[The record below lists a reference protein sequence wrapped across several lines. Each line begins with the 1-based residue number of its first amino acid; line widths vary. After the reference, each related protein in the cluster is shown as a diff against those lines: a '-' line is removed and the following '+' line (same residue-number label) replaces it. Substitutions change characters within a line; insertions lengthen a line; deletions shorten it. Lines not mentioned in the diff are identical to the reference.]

1 MSDKTRNDTTTGTTG
16 DGAMSDN
23 VDTTRAPLK
32 PTSFASKLSRLFEN
46 KHLGWVALGIALL
59 APFVNATPYA
69 LNVMTTAAI
78 FVLLAAGL
86 NIVVGYCGLLDLGY
100 IAFLAVGAYTAGILA
115 KAFELPVLFTVPAVI
130 VMTILAGLIIGAPT
144 LRLRSD
150 YLAIVTLGFGE
161 ITRITANNLTIT
173 GGPSGI
179 FGIPGILKIGDFDL
193 QQPAVF
199 YYVTVLV
206 VSALVLAAARLG
218 RSRLGR
224 AWRFVREDEDAAEA
238 MGIHTYKVK
247 MLAYIFGA
255 VWGGFGGVLFASHL
269 SAVSPQSFLFLQ
281 SALVLMAVV
290 LGGMGNMRGVVIGA
304 LVISLLPEL
313 LRDLAEYRYLVFG
326 LLLVL
331 VMVFRPQ
338 GFWPPRGHEAERKP
352 RDSGGKRGRR
362 EKGGDAAETT
372 ADAAVARGESR

>member
-1 MSDKTRNDTTTGTTG
+1 MSENIDTTQ
-16 DGAMSDN
+16 
-23 VDTTRAPLK
+23 APLRTGP
-32 PTSFASKLSRLFEN
+32 PTSPVSRIFESRQIGWFAL
-46 KHLGWVALGIALL
+46 AAALL
-59 APFVNATPYA
+59 APFVTASPYA

-78 FVLLAAGL
+78 FVLLASGL

-100 IAFLAVGAYTAGILA
+100 IAFMAVGAYTAGIIS
-115 KAFELPVLFTVPAVI
+115 KSFELPLIFTIPAVL

-161 ITRITANNLTIT
+161 ITRITANNLSIT

-179 FGIPGILKIGDFDL
+179 FGIPGLLKIGGVDVEE
-193 QQPAVF
+193 PAVL
-199 YYVTVLV
+199 YYLTVLV
-206 VSALVLAAARLG
+206 VAAFVLASARLG
-218 RSRLGR
+218 KSRLGR

-247 MLAYIFGA
+247 LLAYIFGA
-255 VWGGFGGVLFASHL
+255 VWGGLGGVLFAAHL
-269 SAVSPQSFLFLQ
+269 SAVSPQSFIFLQ

-313 LRDLAEYRYLVFG
+313 LRNFASNRYLAFG
-326 LLLVL
+326 LLLVI

-338 GFWPPRGHEAERKP
+338 GFWPARGYERDRATP
-352 RDSGGKRGRR
+352 
-362 EKGGDAAETT
+362 T
-372 ADAAVARGESR
+372 ADAAAAPTKEAR

>member
-1 MSDKTRNDTTTGTTG
+1 MSE
-16 DGAMSDN
+16 N
-23 VDTTRAPLK
+23 VDTTMAPLK
-32 PTSFASKLSRLFEN
+32 IGRPTSRLSRLFESR
-46 KHLGWVALGIALL
+46 LIGWVALAIALL
-59 APFVNATPYA
+59 APFVTATPYA

-78 FVLLAAGL
+78 FVLLASGL

-100 IAFLAVGAYTAGILA
+100 IAFMAVGAYTAGIVS
-115 KAFELPVLFTVPAVI
+115 KSFGLPLIFTIPVVL
-130 VMTILAGLIIGAPT
+130 VMTVLAGLIIGAPT

-161 ITRITANNLTIT
+161 ITRVTANNLSIT

-179 FGIPGILKIGDFDL
+179 FGIPGLLKIGDFDP
-193 QQPAVF
+193 QQPALL

-206 VSALVLAAARLG
+206 VATFVLASARLG

-247 MLAYIFGA
+247 LLAYIFGA
-255 VWGGFGGVLFASHL
+255 IWGGLGGVLFAAHL
-269 SAVSPQSFLFLQ
+269 SAVSPQSFIFLQ

-304 LVISLLPEL
+304 LVISLLPEF
-313 LRDLAEYRYLVFG
+313 LREFAAHRYLAFG
-326 LLLVL
+326 VLLVL

-338 GFWPPRGHEAERKP
+338 GFWPARGYEPERP
-352 RDSGGKRGRR
+352 ERPERASGDTV
-362 EKGGDAAETT
+362 EPV
-372 ADAAVARGESR
+372 VARGKSL

>member
-1 MSDKTRNDTTTGTTG
+1 MGE
-16 DGAMSDN
+16 N
-23 VDTTRAPLK
+23 VDTTRAPRRIGA
-32 PTSFASKLSRLFEN
+32 PASKISRLFES
-46 KHLGWVALGIALL
+46 KHLGWAALAIAFL
-59 APFVNATPYA
+59 APFITATPYS

-78 FVLLAAGL
+78 FVMLASGL

-100 IAFLAVGAYTAGILA
+100 IAFMAVGAYTAGIVS
-115 KAFELPVLFTVPAVI
+115 KSFELPLIFTIPAVV

-179 FGIPGILKIGDFDL
+179 FGIPGLLTIGDWTL
-193 QQPAVF
+193 HEPAVF
-199 YYVTVLV
+199 YYVTVIV
-206 VSALVLAAARLG
+206 VAGFVLAAARLG
-218 RSRLGR
+218 KSRLGR

-238 MGIHTYKVK
+238 MGINTYKVK
-247 MLAYIFGA
+247 LLAYIFGA
-255 VWGGFGGVLFASHL
+255 IWGGFGGILFAAHL
-269 SAVSPQSFLFLQ
+269 SAVSPQSFIFLQ

-304 LVISLLPEL
+304 VVISLLPEL
-313 LRDLAEYRYLVFG
+313 LRDLAAYRYLAFG
-326 LLLVL
+326 LLLVI

-338 GFWPPRGHEAERKP
+338 GFWPTRAYEPERK
-352 RDSGGKRGRR
+352 GL
-362 EKGGDAAETT
+362 T
-372 ADAAVARGESR
+372 AVDAAVARGERR

>member
-1 MSDKTRNDTTTGTTG
+1 MSE
-16 DGAMSDN
+16 N
-23 VDTTRAPLK
+23 VDTTLAPK
-32 PTSFASKLSRLFEN
+32 RVGRPSGRISRLFES
-46 KHLGWVALGIALL
+46 KQLGWIALAVALL
-59 APFVNATPYA
+59 APFITATPYA

-78 FVLLAAGL
+78 FVLLASGL

-100 IAFLAVGAYTAGILA
+100 IAFMAVGAYTAGIIS
-115 KAFELPVLFTVPAVI
+115 KAFALPLIFTIPAVI
-130 VMTILAGLIIGAPT
+130 VMTVLAGLIIGAPT

-179 FGIPGILKIGDFDL
+179 FGIPGLLKIGDFDL
-193 QQPAVF
+193 QQPVVF
-199 YYVTVLV
+199 YYVTVV
-206 VSALVLAAARLG
+206 VVAGFVLAAARLG
-218 RSRLGR
+218 KSRLGR

-247 MLAYIFGA
+247 LMAYIFGA
-255 VWGGFGGVLFASHL
+255 IWGGFGGILFAAHL
-269 SAVSPQSFLFLQ
+269 SAVSPQSFIFLQ

-313 LRDLAEYRYLVFG
+313 LRDLSAYRYLAFG
-326 LLLVL
+326 LLLVV
-331 VMVFRPQ
+331 VMLFRPQ
-338 GFWPPRGHEAERKP
+338 GFWPMRAYEPERVGTVSD
-352 RDSGGKRGRR
+352 RSLA
-362 EKGGDAAETT
+362 KGTL
-372 ADAAVARGESR
+372 R

>member
-1 MSDKTRNDTTTGTTG
+1 MSE
-16 DGAMSDN
+16 N
-23 VDTTRAPLK
+23 VDTTLAP
-32 PTSFASKLSRLFEN
+32 KLVGRPSSWVSRLFESRQ
-46 KHLGWVALGIALL
+46 LGWIALAIALL
-59 APFVNATPYA
+59 APFVIATPYA

-78 FVLLAAGL
+78 FVLLASGL

-100 IAFLAVGAYTAGILA
+100 IAFMAVGAYTAGIIA
-115 KAFELPVLFTVPAVI
+115 KAFELPLIFTIPAVI
-130 VMTILAGLIIGAPT
+130 VMTVLAGLIIGAPT

-161 ITRITANNLTIT
+161 ITRITANNLSIT

-193 QQPAVF
+193 QQPVVF
-199 YYVTVLV
+199 YYLTVLV
-206 VSALVLAAARLG
+206 VAGFVLAAARLG
-218 RSRLGR
+218 KSRLGR

-247 MLAYIFGA
+247 LMAYIFGA
-255 VWGGFGGVLFASHL
+255 VWGGFGGILFAAHL
-269 SAVSPQSFLFLQ
+269 SAVSPQSFIFLQ

-313 LRDLAEYRYLVFG
+313 LRDLSAFRYLAFG
-326 LLLVL
+326 LLLVV

-338 GFWPPRGHEAERKP
+338 GFWPSRAYEPERAGP
-352 RDSGGKRGRR
+352 VSDRALA
-362 EKGGDAAETT
+362 KGTL
-372 ADAAVARGESR
+372 R

>member
-1 MSDKTRNDTTTGTTG
+1 MTE
-16 DGAMSDN
+16 N
-23 VDTTRAPLK
+23 VDTTRVSSRTRP
-32 PTSFASKLSRLFEN
+32 SASRISHLLAS
-46 KHLGWVALGIALL
+46 KHLGWIALIGALL
-59 APFVNATPYA
+59 APFITSTPYA

-78 FVLLAAGL
+78 FVMLASGL

-100 IAFLAVGAYTAGILA
+100 IAFMAVGAYTAGIIA
-115 KAFELPVLFTVPAVI
+115 KSFQLPLIFTIPAVL

-179 FGIPGILKIGDFDL
+179 FGIPGLLKIGRFDF
-193 QQPAVF
+193 QQPAAF
-199 YYVTVLV
+199 YYVTLLIVAAFV
-206 VSALVLAAARLG
+206 VASARLG
-218 RSRLGR
+218 KSRLGR
-224 AWRFVREDEDAAEA
+224 AWRFVREDQDAAEA

-247 MLAYIFGA
+247 LLAYIFGA
-255 VWGGFGGVLFASHL
+255 IWGGLGGVLFAAHL
-269 SAVSPQSFLFLQ
+269 SAVSPQSFVFLQ

-313 LRDLAEYRYLVFG
+313 LRSLAEYRYLGFG
-326 LLLVL
+326 LLLVV
-331 VMVFRPQ
+331 VMLFRPQ
-338 GFWPPRGHEAERKP
+338 GFWP
-352 RDSGGKRGRR
+352 
-362 EKGGDAAETT
+362 
-372 ADAAVARGESR
+372 ARGYEPEGVPVDSTIAGQKKP

>member
-1 MSDKTRNDTTTGTTG
+1 MSVSVDKTRTRQRSNRV
-16 DGAMSDN
+16 GA
-23 VDTTRAPLK
+23 A
-32 PTSFASKLSRLFEN
+32 LSRFMESP
-46 KHLGWVALGIALL
+46 KIGWVALAIALL
-59 APFVNATPYA
+59 MPFIIATPYS

-78 FVLLAAGL
+78 FVLLASGL

-100 IAFLAVGAYTAGILA
+100 IAFMAVGAYTAGIVA
-115 KAFELPVLFTVPAVI
+115 KAFQLPLLFTIPAVL

-179 FGIPGILKIGDFDL
+179 FGIPGLLEIGGIDL

-199 YYVTVLV
+199 YYVTVLIV
-206 VSALVLAAARLG
+206 ALFVLFAARLG
-218 RSRLGR
+218 KSRLGR

-247 MLAYIFGA
+247 LMAYIFGA
-255 VWGGFGGVLFASHL
+255 IWGGFGGILFAAHL
-269 SAVSPQSFLFLQ
+269 TAVSPTSFVFLQ

-313 LRDLAEYRYLVFG
+313 LRDLSDYRYLAFG
-326 LLLVL
+326 ILLVV

-338 GFWPPRGHEAERKP
+338 GFWP
-352 RDSGGKRGRR
+352 
-362 EKGGDAAETT
+362 
-372 ADAAVARGESR
+372 ARGFEPERIPPNEKAMDPEPAPPKEAIR